1 MIKYSLKCD
10 EAVCKDKDPFDGWFQ
25 NSQAYDTQ
33 ITNGQLTCP
42 FCGSENVSKSL
53 MSPSINSPKK
63 NDSKLKDEL
72 KLPHKFKEDKALE
85 KNIDVM
91 TVLRTIKKEVQK
103 NAEFVGDNFANE
115 AKAIKL
121 GKSKERA
128 IYGNAKSKEI
138 KELKNKGFDIISIPW
153 IQDDH

>member
-10 EAVCKDKDPFDGWFQ
+10 ETVCKDKGPFDGWFQ
-25 NSQAYDTQ
+25 NSQAYDAQ

-53 MSPSINSPKK
+53 MSPSINSSKK
-63 NDSKLKDEL
+63 KDSKLKEDL
-72 KLPHKFKEDKALE
+72 IRPNIFKEDKAVE
-85 KNIDVM
+85 KHFDVM
-91 TVLRTIKKEVQK
+91 TVLRTLKKEVQK

-115 AKAIKL
+115 AKAIKS

-138 KELKNKGFDIISIPW
+138 KDLKNKGIDIISIPW

>member
-1 MIKYSLKCD
+1 MVQS
-10 EAVCKDKDPFDGWFQ
+10 
-25 NSQAYDTQ
+25 NQAYDAQ

-53 MSPSINSPKK
+53 SLLPLIVPKRRI
-63 NDSKLKDEL
+63 KLKEDL
-72 KLPHKFKEDKALE
+72 IRPNKFKEDKAVE
-85 KNIDVM
+85 KHFDVM
-91 TVLRTIKKEVQK
+91 TVLRTLKKEVQK

-115 AKAIKL
+115 AKAIKS

-138 KELKNKGFDIISIPW
+138 KDLKNKGIDIISIPW